1 MIMDD
6 ASGLLRNL
14 GLELK
19 GNISTFRGI
28 KLIYR
33 ILSPLQAHLISLPG
47 KKKTTGKRKNKYQN
61 KRIAQLI
68 NFP

>member
-33 ILSPLQAHLISLPG
+33 ILSPLQTHLISLPE
-47 KKKTTGKRKNKYQN
+47 KKKQQEKKKQIPNQKNCT
-61 KRIAQLI
+61 AH
-68 NFP
+68 

>member
-33 ILSPLQAHLISLPG
+33 ILSPLQTHLISLPE
-47 KKKTTGKRKNKYQN
+47 KKTTGKRKNKYQN